1 MPNNQ
6 NPSVKKYY
14 DYANQTIDEQAI
26 LDKYNA
32 ATLAQFAVQR
42 EQNRQAENTFY
53 NQMYNTQ
60 KTAMDTIRKANAD
73 AVATGASRGVQAAN
87 ELSALLGLQQE
98 SVASATELA
107 QTSRQTAQEETAA
120 VLENVLNAY
129 TQAQQERAQ
138 LVSQSIES
146 ASIDAQE
153 QANAIAAQE
162 ASTDYERYL
171 LDLKVND
178 PDRYNQILADRN
190 YTTYTGL
197 GTEILQLNLQNA
209 INEIEPTIANNYSA
223 DPSEITEVMAEL
235 YYKHGLQIDKE
246 TIKKD
251 LENIK
256 NGIAKPAK
264 RGVGGAGNAAYKER
278 VKEAFKNYFKDN
290 FNSTYNTRYKL
301 KGE

>member
-32 ATLAQFAVQR
+32 ATLAQFAAQR
-42 EQNRQAENTFY
+42 EQNRQTENAFY

-171 LDLKVND
+171 LDLKAND
-178 PDRYNQILADRN
+178 PDRYNQIMADR
-190 YTTYTGL
+190 TYDTYARL
-197 GTEILQLNLQNA
+197 STDILQLNLQNA
-209 INEIEPTIANNYSA
+209 INELEPIIANNYST
-223 DPSEITEVMAEL
+223 DPAEITEIMAEL
-235 YYKHGLQIDKE
+235 YYKHGLQINKE

-256 NGIAKPAK
+256 NGIAKPIK
-264 RGVGGAGNAAYKER
+264 HGVGNAAYKER

-290 FNSTYNTRYKL
+290 FNNTYSTRYKL